1 VNEAPT
7 VPQVLPKLRISRLTP
22 ERSGVGEFLR
32 RLRRNPL
39 SVTGLAIIVFFV
51 MVAALAPVL
60 APPPRGLGTLAWAVP
75 VLALASG
82 LVLAWRWARRTTR
95 AGYSLQKA
103 AGT

>member
-1 VNEAPT
+1 MNEAPT

-51 MVAALAPVL
+51 MVAVLAPVL
-60 APPPRGLGTLAWAVP
+60 APPPRGWRDPYKIPNESFAPDPRPPRPGHPFGTTSEQYDL
-75 VLALASG
+75 
-82 LVLAWRWARRTTR
+82 
-95 AGYSLQKA
+95 Y
-103 AGT
+103 